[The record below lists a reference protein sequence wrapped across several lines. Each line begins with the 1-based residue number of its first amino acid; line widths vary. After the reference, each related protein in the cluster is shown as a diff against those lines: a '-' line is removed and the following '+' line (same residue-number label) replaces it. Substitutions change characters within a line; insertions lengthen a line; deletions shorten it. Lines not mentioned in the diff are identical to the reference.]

1 MSAPFEP
8 LEAIFTP
15 GKGLDIGAGKNEV
28 LKTKVYGGVV
38 GFILDGRGRQPFD
51 LTENMEN
58 RVTQLKEW
66 SKETN
71 EYPRLENIN
80 V

>member
-1 MSAPFEP
+1 M
-8 LEAIFTP
+8 
-15 GKGLDIGAGKNEV
+15 KK
-28 LKTKVYGGVV
+28 KVYGGVV
-38 GFILDGRGRQPFD
+38 GFILDGRGRQPFV